1 MNGWTWE
8 GNEQDKTGYAV
19 NGFVR
24 IKMESFKDF
33 HAIMTWVDY
42 AVSSKTSA
50 FADKM
55 RNLADEMDG
64 GE

>member
-1 MNGWTWE
+1 MNEWTWE

-33 HAIMTWVDY
+33 HAIMTWVDF
-42 AVSSKTSA
+42 AVTSKTQQ
-50 FADKM
+50 FAEKL
-55 RNLADEMDG
+55 RKLADDMED
-64 GE
+64 

>member
-1 MNGWTWE
+1 MNEWTWE

-33 HAIMTWVDY
+33 HAIMTWVDF
-42 AVSSKTSA
+42 AVTSKTQQ
-50 FADKM
+50 FAEKL
-55 RNLADEMDG
+55 RKLADDMEN
-64 GE
+64 

>member
-1 MNGWTWE
+1 MNGWTCE

-24 IKMESFKDF
+24 IKFESFKDF

-42 AVSSKTSA
+42 TVSSKTNA

-55 RNLADEMDG
+55 RRLADEMDG